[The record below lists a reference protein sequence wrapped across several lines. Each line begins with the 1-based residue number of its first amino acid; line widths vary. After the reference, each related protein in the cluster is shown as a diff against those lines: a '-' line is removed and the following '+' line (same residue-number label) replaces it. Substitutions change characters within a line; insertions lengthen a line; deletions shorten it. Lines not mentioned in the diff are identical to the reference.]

1 MLFMYCHVIS
11 RSLSE
16 SGYYVANV
24 PGWCLISANR
34 TLTPLAELVMC
45 SRRDYATALPRS
57 ACAISAKIFSA
68 AARGF
73 AAAVIGRPT
82 TK

>member
-1 MLFMYCHVIS
+1 MS

-16 SGYYVANV
+16 SGYSVANV
-24 PGWCLISANR
+24 PGWCLINR

-57 ACAISAKIFSA
+57 ACAISAPISSA